1 MVICVSGFDLSER
14 SNISSPKATSYVWL
28 AICSARSTLLIE
40 ASRTLSRLSTFEINI
55 LIIEAYGSSRIP
67 KSIFEYKN
75 LNISLLPRL
84 SNDSFLKCLFNSKIV
99 CSIPK
104 SDSSPISVYES
115 IALGCRPF
123 VTQLACFDWL
133 PSGIKSRFIFSTS
146 NIDIDAKKI
155 LSNLENYEE
164 FQNLNKIK
172 ESFPGFYNSLN
183 YSKIAKQYLKIFKEI
198 N

>member
-1 MVICVSGFDLSER
+1 MCVI
-14 SNISSPKATSYVWL
+14 
-28 AICSARSTLLIE
+28 
-40 ASRTLSRLSTFEINI
+40 
-55 LIIEAYGSSRIP
+55 
-67 KSIFEYKN
+67 
-75 LNISLLPRL
+75 LLPRL

-133 PSGIKSRFIFSTS
+133 PSRMKLRFIFSTS
-146 NIDIDAKKI
+146 NSEIDAKKI
-155 LSNLENYEE
+155 LTNLENYKE
-164 FQNLNKIK
+164 FENLNKIK
-172 ESFPGFYNSLN
+172 EKFPLFYNSLD
-183 YSKIAKQYLKIFKEI
+183 YSKIAKEYLKIFKEI